1 MRKLLLLILLIT
13 MPLVVHA
20 ETIKDLLQQAFQTG
34 ESKGV
39 VTNGVADIIGVALK
53 TRKPVPVTIREV
65 YKFPSGCGRMHIEF
79 FIEDGVDEKGV
90 AMKPQYFWAEG
101 NLCQNGGG
109 PSEREFLEWQ
119 AKQQTITKQK
129 AKNGKRKEC
138 LKGNQSTIP
147 SEAKNV

>member
-13 MPLVVHA
+13 MPLAVHA

-79 FIEDGVDEKGV
+79 FIEDGIDDKGV
-90 AMKPQYFWAEG
+90 VMAPQKFWLEG
-101 NLCQNGGG
+101 NLCPNGGW
-109 PSEREFLEWQ
+109 PSQVEFAAWQ
-119 AKQQTITKQK
+119 TKEK
-129 AKNGKRKEC
+129 KKRK
-138 LKGNQSTIP
+138 
-147 SEAKNV
+147 